1 MHKLSSCFW
10 AESNSVSIKR
20 TCGCRGCAVGSPPKH
35 FGPGEL
41 LGPTD
46 HLSRPVSV
54 FFSPPYFPSLPCPF
68 FISLGNKRK
77 PSQCEWDT
85 WWEEFLFEEV
95 PLKSTGSVK
104 KKNNRRKL
112 EGCSYSR
119 VEFLCP
125 CSCTTFCFKTMILTE
140 SMTPCNASKPP
151 FTGKTWSLLSA
162 IFANCEK
169 EGIGNIS

>member
-10 AESNSVSIKR
+10 ADSNSVSIKR

-77 PSQCEWDT
+77 PSQCQWDT

-104 KKNNRRKL
+104 KKTTGGNLRDVFLERNSCAHVTVLPFALKL
-112 EGCSYSR
+112 WYLR
-119 VEFLCP
+119 NQWP
-125 CSCTTFCFKTMILTE
+125 PA
-140 SMTPCNASKPP
+140 TPQSHHSLEKRGPYC
-151 FTGKTWSLLSA
+151 LLSSPTVRRR
-162 IFANCEK
+162 E
-169 EGIGNIS
+169 